1 MISKYSSEIEAFM
14 RKFYSQLSEKDRRSY
29 AAVEALKFGHGGQQY
44 ICEVLGCCPKVLTI
58 GKSDLSCTVIA
69 DRIRKKGGGPKRIL
83 DSNLELGVLFLDII
97 NNYTAGDPMRDDIK
111 WTNLSVSDIIEKF
124 ETKGFSVSAYV
135 VKQLLLANNFVKRA
149 AKKEE
154 SIDVVEDRNAQFENI
169 ASIRSEFESSGEV
182 IVSMDIKKRIDR

>member
-14 RKFYSQLSEKDRRSY
+14 RKFYSQLSEKDKRSY
-29 AAVEALKFGHGGQQY
+29 AALESLKLGYGGQQY
-44 ICEVLGCCPKVLTI
+44 ICEVLGCCPQVLTI
-58 GKSDLSCTVIA
+58 GKSDLCSLVIT

-83 DSNLELGVLFLDII
+83 DSHPELLVVFLDII

-111 WTNLSVSDIIEKF
+111 WTNLSVTDIIELF
-124 ETKGFSVSAYV
+124 GTKGIVVSAYI
-135 VKQLLLANNFVKRA
+135 VKQLLSSNHFVKRA

-169 ASIRSEFESSGEV
+169 ASIRSEFESAGEV
-182 IVSMDIKKRIDR
+182 IISMDIKKRIDW